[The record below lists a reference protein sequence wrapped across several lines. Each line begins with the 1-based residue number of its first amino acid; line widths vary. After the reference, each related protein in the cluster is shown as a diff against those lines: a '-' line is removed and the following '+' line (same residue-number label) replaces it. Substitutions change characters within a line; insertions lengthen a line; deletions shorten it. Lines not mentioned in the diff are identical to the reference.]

1 MSNSRLENGAHELEK
16 LNALD
21 ANFIEFYLEIH
32 SVAFYYLYC
41 ARRFFT
47 VMFFSSCFRL
57 GRSHQKKKTRWNCA
71 NHDAFYSNSG
81 HVWFRI
87 FMLQL
92 SPPTLTNA
100 NKFKSHSSN
109 FKLSPNTSI
118 KTLSE
123 NCILRKNCVKIEFQV
138 LNNFRSPKLAHKN
151 AREKRKKSS

>member
-1 MSNSRLENGAHELEK
+1 MQISSNFTWKFIQLLFIIYIVHVVFLQSCSSRLAFALGAP
-16 LNALD
+16 
-21 ANFIEFYLEIH
+21 
-32 SVAFYYLYC
+32 
-41 ARRFFT
+41 T
-47 VMFFSSCFRL
+47 
-57 GRSHQKKKTRWNCA
+57 KKKTRWNCA